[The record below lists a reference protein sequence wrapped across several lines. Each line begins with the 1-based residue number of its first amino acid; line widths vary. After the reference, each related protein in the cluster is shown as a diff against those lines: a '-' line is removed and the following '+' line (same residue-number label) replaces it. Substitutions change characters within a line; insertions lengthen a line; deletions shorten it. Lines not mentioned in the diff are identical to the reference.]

1 VSASKRFLIG
11 TLAIGAALYAVL
23 SIAFARYLGEAIG
36 GGLLFGLAVS
46 AANVIGSY
54 FLMMWG
60 GRRGDRQFLEAFV
73 GGMLGRLLVF
83 GLALLAAY
91 AIPEIGFHATL
102 YTLLVAFFPLAGFE
116 VYCVVRD
123 LDKARASV
131 SDGGAKSAAAAG
143 EAAPG
148 KHAPNKTPKTLAT
161 IACAAIAVT
170 ATLVWLGVA
179 RAEER
184 AATGHAA
191 DSDAAPATHAAEAPH
206 GGASDAAHGTPSEA
220 AHDAHATPTAAG
232 EHAADPHGTSAGA
245 DAAHG
250 AADAHGDHA
259 AGGAHDEGDVF
270 THLFHHLND
279 EVVYPIPPV
288 QLGALS
294 LDISITKLVIMIWIA
309 CALNLVVF
317 GTLARKSQ
325 SLVPTGRFHN
335 LFESLVLF
343 VKKDMVEEIMG
354 HHLAPKFTP
363 YFLTVFFFILFMNLL
378 GLVPFMHT
386 ATGNIAVTAS
396 LALMTFL
403 VMQISGIR
411 EQGLVH
417 YAKNIVPPGIP
428 LWLYPIMLPVEI
440 LGMLTK
446 PFALTIRLFA
456 NMTAGH
462 VVILSLFGLLF
473 FFKSIFIAPAVLG
486 FVLFVDALELLVAF
500 LQAYIF
506 TFLSI
511 LFVNACAHPEH

>member
-1 VSASKRFLIG
+1 MSASNRFLIG
-11 TLAIGAALYAVL
+11 IVAIGAAVYAVL
-23 SIAFARYLGEAIG
+23 SIAFARYLNGPVG
-36 GGLLFGLAVS
+36 GGLVFGVVVS

-73 GGMLGRLLVF
+73 GGMLGRFLVI

-91 AIPEIGFHATL
+91 AIPDLGFNSTL
-102 YTLLVAFFPLAGFE
+102 YTILVAFFPLAGFE

-123 LDKARASV
+123 LDKARAS
-131 SDGGAKSAAAAG
+131 
-143 EAAPG
+143 APAT
-148 KHAPNKTPKTLAT
+148 KNPPKGLAS
-161 IACAAIAVT
+161 IACAAVAVA
-170 ATLVWLGVA
+170 ATLVWYG
-179 RAEER
+179 
-184 AATGHAA
+184 AALAKDPAAGHAA
-191 DSDAAPATHAAEAPH
+191 ETHATDAHAADTH
-206 GGASDAAHGTPSEA
+206 GATADHAAG
-220 AHDAHATPTAAG
+220 AHDAH
-232 EHAADPHGTSAGA
+232 GA
-245 DAAHG
+245 DTHG
-250 AADAHGDHA
+250 ASADHAGDAHGTDAH
-259 AGGAHDEGDVF
+259 GAHDEGDVF

-279 EVVYPIPPV
+279 EVVFPIAPV
-288 QLGALS
+288 QIGAVS
-294 LDISITKLVIMIWIA
+294 VDMSITKLVIMIWIA
-309 CALNLVVF
+309 CALNLAIF
-317 GTLARKSQ
+317 GTLARKSR
-325 SLVPTGRFHN
+325 SLVPTGRFQN
-335 LFESLVLF
+335 FFESLVVF

-354 HHLAPKFTP
+354 HHLGPKFTP

-386 ATGNIAVTAS
+386 ATGNIAVTAA
-396 LALMTFL
+396 LALMTFI
-403 VMQISGIR
+403 VMQVSGIR
-411 EQGLVH
+411 EQGLVG

-486 FVLFVDALELLVAF
+486 FVLFVYMLELLVAF